1 MTTTNKTKPKG
12 RPFKKF
18 YCDRDEIF
26 LLPPLAFKLWMFYYR
41 LEGQKREG
49 WASRETICKKCA
61 MNKDTVSKWR
71 KWLVAN
77 DWMKQVG
84 THNTGSEFGIP
95 VMQITRG
102 TPKVMPRPGRK
113 KGFQPP
119 RPKQSVMAATETISH
134 GSSESSALKQSVT
147 GRTETIS
154 HGRTETISRN
164 VDVNPEVDKT
174 DVDGPVKGPD
184 LGSSR
189 PLSAKEKMQALA
201 DEFKAKRSRER
212 GAQ

>member
-1 MTTTNKTKPKG
+1 MTMTNKTKPKG

-41 LEGQKREG
+41 LESRKREG
-49 WASRETICKKCA
+49 WASRETICEKCA

-77 DWMKQVG
+77 GWMKQVG

-95 VMQITRG
+95 VMQVTRG
-102 TPKVMPRPGRK
+102 VPKAMPRPGRK
-113 KGFQPP
+113 KGHNP
-119 RPKQSVMAATETISH
+119 RLKQSVTATTETIGH
-134 GSSESSALKQSVT
+134 RSALKQSVT

-164 VDVNPEVDKT
+164 VDVNPEVDKP
-174 DVDGPVKGPD
+174 DVDGPVKRPEGS
-184 LGSSR
+184 GSSR
-189 PLSAKEKMQALA
+189 ESQAKLPDGFEWR
-201 DEFKAKRSRER
+201 DGKAVQIG
-212 GAQ
+212 GAR